1 MIEGI
6 LKQTEILNLLHP
18 SLLKLIQEKG
28 WKSGLSPIQL
38 KAIPI
43 IFNGNDC
50 IIEAPT
56 SGGKTEAVLFPTL
69 SRASKSKKPSVQ
81 ILYIAPLRALLNDIT
96 KRAEEYS
103 NACSLHCFK
112 WHGDVGQKE
121 KIDEFQNPSQL
132 LLTTPESLEAILLRK
147 ANWHR
152 FFTDLECV
160 IIDEAH
166 NFASG
171 DRGSHLI
178 SLLERVEHPLEN
190 IPQRIAI
197 TATIGNPSSMLEWL
211 AGSKRK
217 PGKRICV
224 TPDKATKK
232 DFLILYF
239 NPKNDIE
246 DEMCTPSFLRSQYYL
261 YNSLPNKKSLIFGG
275 SRTNTETIATNINE
289 LNKTNKRKIPV
300 KVRTHHSAVSK
311 YYREYAESR
320 IKIKND
326 LESSLDA
333 IISTSTL
340 ELGIDIG
347 SLDQVIQ
354 YGTLTSSS
362 AFLQRVGRTGRR
374 KNKAQFFRGLSLK
387 EDDLILMTAVVN
399 LGLNGI
405 SEKILHPRK
414 AYHIL
419 AHQLICLCLQFNGIQ
434 PFHAWEILSVP
445 QCFSEVTER
454 QFLELINFMLDNH
467 FLRKVDD
474 DLVIGET
481 GEKTFLGSNWR
492 KLFAVFESAP
502 MYDVYDGKK
511 HIGTLDSGFVE
522 SLDVPFVFVLGGI
535 EWQAHKVK
543 TESRLVLARK
553 TVAGEAPKWS
563 AFYGLDVPFE
573 TAQEAGRL
581 LFSNTKLSFLNIE
594 AEECL
599 FSEREKINKV
609 NYEIGKWVVILSP
622 KSFEIW
628 TFAGDKINRTFS
640 KLISECEL
648 GKASASYKCI
658 NVKTNLNNDKT
669 IYNELLKLFNDIKSD
684 SLGNHS
690 HLELLLKKSLRLAPF
705 SKFSKCLP
713 NNLWAEALSER
724 VFDYKG
730 LITELRNNKIEFKVY
745 K

>member
-1 MIEGI
+1 MT
-6 LKQTEILNLLHP
+6 LKQTEILDLLNP
-18 SLLKLIQEKG
+18 ALVKLIQEKG
-28 WKSGLSPIQL
+28 WKTGLLPIQR
-38 KAIPI
+38 KAITTI
-43 IFNGNDC
+43 LGGDDC

-56 SGGKTEAVLFPTL
+56 AGGKTEAVLFPTL
-69 SRASKSKKPSVQ
+69 SRASRNKKSSVQ

-217 PGKRICV
+217 PGKGICV

-232 DFLILYF
+232 DFLIQYF
-239 NPKNDIE
+239 NPKKDVE
-246 DEMCTPSFLRSQYYL
+246 DNMLTPSSYLRSLNYL
-261 YNSLPNKKSLIFGG
+261 YNSLPNKKSLIFRG
-275 SRTNTETIATNINE
+275 SRSNTEAIATDINK
-289 LNKTNKRKIPV
+289 LNKTHKRRIPV

-399 LGLNGI
+399 LGLKGI

-419 AHQLICLCLQFNGIQ
+419 AHQLICLCLQCNGVQ
-434 PFHAWEILSVP
+434 PSYAWEILSVS
-445 QCFSEVTER
+445 QCFSEITER

-563 AFYGLDVPFE
+563 TFYGLDVPFE

-581 LFSNTKLSFLNIE
+581 LFSNTKPDFLNKE

-599 FSEREKINKV
+599 NSEREKIKNVSFK
-609 NYEIGKWVVILSP
+609 IGKWIVIMSP
-622 KSFEIW
+622 KNFEIW
-628 TFAGDKINRTFS
+628 TFAGDKINRTLS
-640 KLISECEL
+640 KMISGLDL
-648 GKASASYKCI
+648 GNACSSYKTI
-658 NVKTNLNNDKT
+658 TVKTKISNIVAIEDV
-669 IYNELLKLFNDIKSD
+669 LLKLFTELRSD
-684 SLGNHS
+684 SLNIAS
-690 HLELLLKKSLRLAPF
+690 QANQLLMNSLRLISF

-713 NNLWAEALSER
+713 DNLCAEALSER

-730 LITELRNNKIEFKVY
+730 LVREVKNNKIEITSY
-745 K
+745 N